1 MNPPARELGE
11 SVFSNIDHELDDNL
25 VGELEKG
32 HCFARHA
39 AWNFNGS
46 IWFDVA
52 TGTWYEDVWV
62 YQAKVEQFTG
72 DTIMDVIQQ
81 ANAEYGSG

>member
-1 MNPPARELGE
+1 MNPPARELDE

-32 HCFARHA
+32 DCFARHA

-46 IWFDVA
+46 IWFDVG

-62 YQAKVEQFTG
+62 YQMKVEQFTG
-72 DTIMDVIQQ
+72 DTIMGVIEQ